1 MESKEWTAKADE
13 ELAKLASSQRGGNGL
28 SLLRQ
33 RVPVGAPGLGFPKR
47 GLGLGTWVGDPVTG
61 EDDMW
66 LAIIVAAAVLKWHG
80 ERAFPQLKLSL
91 CLTRTLMIEWWH
103 QGFWAGS

>member
-33 RVPVGAPGLGFPKR
+33 QVPVGAPGLGFPKR
-47 GLGLGTWVGDPVTG
+47 GLGLGTP
-61 EDDMW
+61 
-66 LAIIVAAAVLKWHG
+66 
-80 ERAFPQLKLSL
+80 
-91 CLTRTLMIEWWH
+91 
-103 QGFWAGS
+103 